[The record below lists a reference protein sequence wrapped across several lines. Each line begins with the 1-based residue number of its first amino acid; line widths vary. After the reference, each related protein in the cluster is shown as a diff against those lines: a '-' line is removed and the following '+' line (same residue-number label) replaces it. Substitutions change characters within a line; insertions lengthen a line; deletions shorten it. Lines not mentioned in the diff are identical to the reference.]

1 VPGKRPA
8 AAPGLQLADFCNK
21 IGQNRTHDA
30 VAVTAGLPLHADST
44 SAFLEQPGPGVIT
57 KGLGVSHVASQH
69 IEPTYAGLHPSS

>member
-1 VPGKRPA
+1 
-8 AAPGLQLADFCNK
+8 
-21 IGQNRTHDA
+21 